1 MDEMRHLFITLPI
14 LIILSV
20 SCNCVETRHLL
31 DDVDSY
37 IRQCPD
43 SALAVLRTVDD
54 RELNTKKLRARYSL
68 LFAMALDK
76 NYIDTTDVSV
86 VMPAVQYYR
95 KHGDP
100 DDKLRAYF
108 YLGNIYLNSKQFNK
122 AAEAYSL
129 AEAEAEKA
137 KDEVQKGLL
146 YMNFSFMYNKVHNVD
161 KELKYAE
168 KGLACYKAAGDTSH
182 INITYG
188 DLALIYHSKYDWV
201 RADSLYQ
208 LGLERAGYD
217 TLVVVNLLSNYA
229 KMKMIQT
236 NPDPRGA
243 ISLLTEKTSA
253 YHCPLSVMDYGVY
266 AYASDLLGDRITC
279 DRILNQL
286 EILDEFHRKPALV
299 WLSMIYRNR
308 GEYKKA
314 LDYELATMAN
324 NYKVLDSLLAV
335 PVSEGL
341 NDYFSAVANE
351 SRAKSQSIV
360 IVSVSSLVVI
370 ILIFVI
376 LLLSQRLSRMRER
389 ENADRM
395 LTLAEDTNRFMSEK
409 NNQLIELNARYE
421 NERDTLRKS
430 FVSIYKDKFTAVG
443 ELCRTYV
450 ESKDRADKKE
460 LIYYR
465 VENLIADIL
474 NDDKRHLKFEERIN
488 SDLDN
493 IITHLKEDLGDLD
506 RKDVRLLCYLI
517 AGFDTSTISA
527 VLNMTATNI
536 YTKKSRFKDRI
547 RHLDSIYREDYLRM
561 L

>member
-1 MDEMRHLFITLPI
+1 MRHLFITLPI

>member
-1 MDEMRHLFITLPI
+1 M
-14 LIILSV
+14 
-20 SCNCVETRHLL
+20 L

-266 AYASDLLGDRITC
+266 AYASDLLGDRTTC

-286 EILDEFHRKPALV
+286 EILDECHRKPALV

-376 LLLSQRLSRMRER
+376 LFLFQRLSRMRER

>member
-1 MDEMRHLFITLPI
+1 MRHLFITLPI

-54 RELNTKKLRARYSL
+54 RDLNTKKLRARYSL

-108 YLGNIYLNSKQFNK
+108 YLGRIFRNSMKLAD
-122 AAEAYSL
+122 AAVAYSI
-129 AEAEAEKA
+129 AEQFAMDSD
-137 KDEVQKGLL
+137 DELQKGLL
-146 YMNFSFMYNKVHNVD
+146 YMNFSELYNQIHNVD
-161 KELKYAE
+161 KEEEYAR
-168 KGLACYKAAGDTSH
+168 KGLNSYRLAGDSTHVYIALGSF
-182 INITYG
+182 
-188 DLALIYHSKYDWV
+188 ALIQHTRHNWYK
-201 RADSLYQ
+201 ADSLYRVVI
-208 LGLERAGYD
+208 EKAKND
-217 TLVVVNLLSNYA
+217 TLAEVTFLSNYA
-229 KMKMIQT
+229 KMKMIRT
-236 NPDPRGA
+236 EPDPQGA
-243 ISLLTEKTSA
+243 ICLLDRILDE
-253 YHCPLSVMDYGVY
+253 YNQPLSVLDYGVY
-266 AYASDLLGDRITC
+266 AYASELLGNYTTC
-279 DRILNQL
+279 D
-286 EILDEFHRKPALV
+286 EILQYVGSLNDEQKSAASSWLYMIFRHRGDYKDAL
-299 WLSMIYRNR
+299 
-308 GEYKKA
+308 EYLVDA
-314 LDYELATMAN
+314 YSCDDNA
-324 NYKVLDSLLAV
+324 LDSLLMS
-335 PVSEGL
+335 PV
-341 NDYFSAVANE
+341 
-351 SRAKSQSIV
+351 
-360 IVSVSSLVVI
+360 
-370 ILIFVI
+370 
-376 LLLSQRLSRMRER
+376 SQRLQNYYENEARDANRKQVIIMVAALFIIVIIASIFAIILLFSRLKRIKER
-389 ENADRM
+389 EISDRM

-443 ELCRTYV
+443 ELCRTFV

>member
-1 MDEMRHLFITLPI
+1 
-14 LIILSV
+14 
-20 SCNCVETRHLL
+20 
-31 DDVDSY
+31 
-37 IRQCPD
+37 
-43 SALAVLRTVDD
+43 
-54 RELNTKKLRARYSL
+54 
-68 LFAMALDK
+68 MALDK

-86 VMPAVQYYR
+86 VIPAVQYYR

-108 YLGNIYLNSKQFNK
+108 YLGNIYLNSKQFDK

-129 AEAEAEKA
+129 AESETHKA

-161 KELKYAE
+161 KELEYAE
-168 KGLACYKAAGDTSH
+168 RGLACYQAAGDTSH
-182 INITYG
+182 INLTYG

-201 RADSLYQ
+201 KADSLYQ
-208 LGLERAGYD
+208 LGLEKARSD

-229 KMKMIQT
+229 KMKMMQT
-236 NPDPRGA
+236 TPDPRGA
-243 ISLLTEKTSA
+243 ISLLAKKSSE
-253 YHCPLSVMDYGVY
+253 YHYPLSVMDYGVY
-266 AYASDLLGDRITC
+266 AYASDLLGDRNTC
-279 DRILNQL
+279 DQILRQF
-286 EILDEFHRKPALV
+286 EIMDECHRKTALV

-314 LDYELATMAN
+314 LDYELATADH

-341 NDYFSAVANE
+341 NDYFCAVANE
-351 SRAKSQSIV
+351 SRAKSRSVI
-360 IVSVSSLVVI
+360 IVSVSSLIVI
-370 ILIFVI
+370 ILVFVI

-389 ENADRM
+389 ENADRI
-395 LTLAEDTNRFMSEK
+395 LTLSEDTNRLLCEK
-409 NNQLIELNARYE
+409 NNKLMELNARYE

-430 FVSIYKDKFTAVG
+430 FVSIYKDKFTAIG
-443 ELCRTYV
+443 ELCRTFV
-450 ESKDRADKKE
+450 ESKDREDKKD

-465 VENLIADIL
+465 VENLIADIS
-474 NDDKRHLKFEERIN
+474 NDDKRHAKFEERIN
-488 SDLDN
+488 NDLNN
-493 IITHLKEDLGDLD
+493 ISTHLKDDLGDLD
-506 RKDVRLLCYLI
+506 KKDVRLLCYLI
-517 AGFDTSTISA
+517 AGFDTSTIAS

-547 RHLDSIYREDYLRM
+547 RHLDSEYRDDYLRM

>member
-54 RELNTKKLRARYSL
+54 RELNTNKLRARYSL

-286 EILDEFHRKPALV
+286 EILDECHRKPALV

-308 GEYKKA
+308 EEYKKA